1 MSVFVR
7 EEIPTTITLET
18 IEQELIQVLG
28 EEISGTDNDDDEY
41 GSIQE
46 LWEIELVPSNGAA
59 TTASNNMWYSRAF
72 NYWESE
78 TNCPITDDGVLGGYG
93 KLTPK
98 DVEGSNAFIDKLSTI
113 RPDLRFDIAADC
125 GAGIGR
131 VAKHLLLHRF
141 AHIDLIEQSPR
152 LTNAAPA
159 YIGADS
165 NRVTC
170 VCLGLQDFQP
180 EPNTYDMIWIQ
191 WVIGHLH
198 DLDFIL
204 FFQVRS
210 NLSPLYPPPPPP
222 PYLI

>member
-1 MSVFVR
+1 MSVFVK
-7 EEIPTTITLET
+7 EGGVPVPTITLET
-18 IEQELIQVLG
+18 IEQELTRVLG
-28 EEISGTDNDDDEY
+28 EAISGTDNDDGEY
-41 GSIQE
+41 ESIQE
-46 LWEIELVPSNGAA
+46 LWRIELGPTTRSA
-59 TTASNNMWYSRAF
+59 TSASNMWYSRAF

-78 TNCPITDDGVLGGYG
+78 ANCPITDDGVLGGYG

-98 DVEGSNAFIDKLSTI
+98 DVEGSNAFIDQLSTL
-113 RPDLRFDIAADC
+113 RPDLQFDIAADC

-131 VAKHLLLHRF
+131 VAKNLLLPRF
-141 AHIDLIEQSPR
+141 AHVDLIEQSPR
-152 LTNAAPA
+152 LTKAAPA

-170 VCLGLQDFQP
+170 VCLGLQDFKP

-204 FFQVRS
+204 FFQVRL
-210 NLSPLYPPPPPP
+210 NP
-222 PYLI
+222 